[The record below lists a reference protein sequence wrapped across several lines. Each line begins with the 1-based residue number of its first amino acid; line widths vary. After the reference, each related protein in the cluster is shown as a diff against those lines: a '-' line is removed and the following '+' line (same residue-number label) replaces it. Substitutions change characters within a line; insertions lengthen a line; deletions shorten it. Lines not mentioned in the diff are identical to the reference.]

1 MSTFSRRV
9 VIFSIISI
17 LSTVLLPE
25 LSVKH
30 AQAAY
35 ASNGNLTFYVTP
47 LRTKKVDKPELPPK
61 PPVAKVVAKV
71 VQPKPKVTKPA
82 VSAKAQLASRQGK
95 VTAHGKIFTVTVT
108 AYSST
113 VDQTDG
119 NPFITASGSHVH
131 WGTVA
136 ANFLPFGTK
145 VRFPDYF
152 GDKVFT
158 IEDRTAARFSNR
170 ADIWFPSRGE
180 ALQFGKR
187 TLRLEVL

>member
-9 VIFSIISI
+9 VIFLI
-17 LSTVLLPE
+17 VV
-25 LSVKH
+25 LSVTFLTPEH
-30 AQAAY
+30 FYNQAYAAQAEEETIEFIRIEEKAQ
-35 ASNGNLTFYVTP
+35 
-47 LRTKKVDKPELPPK
+47 KVAVYPALPPK
-61 PPVAKVVAKV
+61 PEPEPEPAPVIVTPKQTTYVAKA
-71 VQPKPKVTKPA
+71 PA
-82 VSAKAQLASRQGK
+82 PS
-95 VTAHGKIFTVTVT
+95 TAPLTSGNIRTVTVT

-113 VDQTDG
+113 PDQTWGD
-119 NPFITASGSHVH
+119 PFTTASGTRVH

-152 GDKVFT
+152 GEQVFT
-158 IEDRTAARFSNR
+158 IEDRTAKRFSNR

-187 TLRLEVL
+187 SLRIEIL